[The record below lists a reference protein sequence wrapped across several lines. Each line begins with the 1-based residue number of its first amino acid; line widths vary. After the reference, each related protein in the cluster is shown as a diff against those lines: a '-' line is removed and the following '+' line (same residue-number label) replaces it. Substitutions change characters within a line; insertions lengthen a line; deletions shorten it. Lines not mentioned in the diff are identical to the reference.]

1 MISKTTLS
9 WLLRI
14 LIAVIFIQTLY
25 FKFTAHPDSVHIFS
39 SLGLEPFGRIGLGIA
54 ELITSILLLVPRTKI
69 IGLLLS
75 IGIILGAVFSHFLV
89 IGTNV
94 EGDGGTLFCLALVI
108 LSACIALLI
117 IYKKE
122 ILEFFKKLI
131 NR

>member
-117 IYKKE
+117 IYKQE
-122 ILEFFKKLI
+122 TLEFFKKLI